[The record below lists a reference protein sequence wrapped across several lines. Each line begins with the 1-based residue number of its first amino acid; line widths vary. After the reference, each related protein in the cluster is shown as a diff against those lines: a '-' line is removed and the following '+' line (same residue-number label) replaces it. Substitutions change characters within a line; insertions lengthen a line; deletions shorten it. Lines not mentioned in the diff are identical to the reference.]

1 MMNEDSLLTFQV
13 LTPEGIIF
21 ELANLDSVNV
31 PLADNCPIG
40 IRPGH
45 APLIAETNAG
55 SVTYRDKTKI
65 EHIDLY
71 PGVLQI
77 RDNIVKILTAGR
89 LGEEKAEPDDS
100 VIREYDRLMQTLIK
114 KLSSEDEPD
123 VE

>member
-1 MMNEDSLLTFQV
+1 MKNEKSLLTFQV
-13 LTPEGIIF
+13 LTPEGVIF

-55 SVTYRDKTKI
+55 SVTYRDKNKI

-100 VIREYDRLMQTLIK
+100 VIKEYDRLMQTLIK
-114 KLSSEDEPD
+114 NLSSEDEPD

>member
-1 MMNEDSLLTFQV
+1 MMNEKSLLTFQV
-13 LTPEGIIF
+13 LTPQGIIF

-31 PLADNCPIG
+31 HLADDCPIG

-45 APLIAETNAG
+45 APLIAETIAG
-55 SVTYRDKTKI
+55 SVTYRFENKI

-77 RDNIVKILTAGR
+77 RDNVIKILTAGKF
-89 LGEEKAEPDDS
+89 GEEKAELDDT
-100 VIREYDRLMQTLIK
+100 VIKEYDRLMQTLIK
-114 KLSSEDEPD
+114 KLSSENEPD